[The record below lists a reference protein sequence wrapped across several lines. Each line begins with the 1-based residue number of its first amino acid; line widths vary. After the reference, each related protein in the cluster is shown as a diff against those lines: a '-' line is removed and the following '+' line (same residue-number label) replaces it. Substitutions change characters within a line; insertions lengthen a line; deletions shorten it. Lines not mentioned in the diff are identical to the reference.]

1 MSVFVNDRQALHA
14 ILSME
19 EAFASLQSRWILF
32 ICTANLRHCIYSRH
46 SPTVARFRYLT
57 MGKADMPAATP
68 SRTAGYLDAIER
80 LAPLVEEHRAS
91 FDRDRRLPDVVFR
104 ALAEAGLFRLW
115 LPSAMGG
122 PELSPVEF
130 MQVVEAASAKD
141 GSIGWVV
148 ANGGGMSRV
157 AGYLPESIAGE
168 WFTDPY
174 AFIVSATGAVGSAE
188 PVAGGYRVPGRW
200 PFGSGASHAT
210 RFMGLAAVSDG
221 SNQSQP
227 PICVYFARE
236 QVTIHDTWHVSG
248 LRGTGS
254 SDFEVKNAFVPA
266 EHTHSF
272 LAPEPSQP
280 GIIYRIPG
288 LTIFPWSITGAPLG
302 IASGA
307 IAAFTKSAT
316 QKRIRLGTTTQ
327 LQDRE
332 MVHSVVGRA
341 TAIVGAARAFLK
353 EAMTELLAALGDDR
367 DRLMRARANL
377 RIACAYAAE
386 GSSAIVQM
394 LTTETGASA
403 IFESSALE
411 RAGRDINA
419 AVKHVAM
426 SPQSYIVAGRLHL
439 GLDPGAMRF

>member
-1 MSVFVNDRQALHA
+1 MNPAHLHRKSSALHRQSTFA
-14 ILSME
+14 DSYPISPPTIGPAHMLVLS
-19 EAFASLQSRWILF
+19 
-32 ICTANLRHCIYSRH
+32 
-46 SPTVARFRYLT
+46 
-57 MGKADMPAATP
+57 P
-68 SRTAGYLDAIER
+68 SRTAGYLDAIENI
-80 LAPLVEEHRAS
+80 APLVDEHRAS

-122 PELSPVEF
+122 PELSPADF
-130 MQVVEAASAKD
+130 MQVVEAASAID

-157 AGYLPESIAGE
+157 AGYLPESVASE

-174 AFIVSATGAVGSAE
+174 AFIASATGAVGSAE
-188 PVAGGYRVPGRW
+188 PVAGGYRVTGRW
-200 PFGSGASHAT
+200 PFGSGSSHAT

-221 SNQSQP
+221 INNNQP
-227 PICVYFARE
+227 PICFYFARE
-236 QVTIHDTWHVSG
+236 QVTVHDTWHVSG

-254 SDFEVKNAFVPA
+254 SDFEVNNAFVPA
-266 EHTHSF
+266 DHTHS
-272 LAPEPSQP
+272 LVAPEPSQP

-302 IASGA
+302 IAGGV
-307 IAAFTKSAT
+307 IAAFTRSAT
-316 QKRIRLGTTTQ
+316 QKKIRLGPTIR

-332 MVHSVVGRA
+332 IVHSTVGRA
-341 TAIVGAARAFLK
+341 KAIIGAARAFLK
-353 EAMTELLAALGDDR
+353 EAMTELLVALDDDR
-367 DRLMRARANL
+367 DQLMQARANL

-386 GSSAIVQM
+386 GSSSIVQM
-394 LTTETGASA
+394 LTTEAGATA

>member
-1 MSVFVNDRQALHA
+1 MLAV
-14 ILSME
+14 
-19 EAFASLQSRWILF
+19 
-32 ICTANLRHCIYSRH
+32 
-46 SPTVARFRYLT
+46 
-57 MGKADMPAATP
+57 TP
-68 SRTAGYLDAIER
+68 SRTAEYLNAIEN
-80 LAPLVEEHRAS
+80 LVPLVEEHRAS

-122 PELSPVEF
+122 PELSPTDF
-130 MQVVEAASAKD
+130 MHVVEAASAID

-157 AGYLPESIAGE
+157 AGYLPEAVASE
-168 WFTDPY
+168 WFTDSY
-174 AFIVSATGAVGSAE
+174 AFIASATGAVGTAE
-188 PVAGGYRVPGRW
+188 PVTGGHRVTGRW
-200 PFGSGASHAT
+200 PFGSGAGHAT
-210 RFMGLAAVSDG
+210 RFMGLAAVSNG
-221 SNQSQP
+221 SNNAP
-227 PICVYFARE
+227 PICFYFARE

-254 SDFEVKNAFVPA
+254 NDFEVKNAFVPA
-266 EHTHSF
+266 EHTHSL
-272 LAPEPSQP
+272 LAPEPSQS

-307 IAAFTKSAT
+307 IAAFTKNAT
-316 QKRIRLGTTTQ
+316 QKKIRLGTTIQ

-332 MVHSVVGRA
+332 MVHSAVGRA
-341 TAIVGAARAFLK
+341 KAIIGAARAFLK
-353 EAMTELLAALGDDR
+353 EAMTELLAALDDDR

-386 GSSAIVQM
+386 GSSSIVQM

-439 GLDPGAMRF
+439 GLDPGTMRF

>member
-1 MSVFVNDRQALHA
+1 MLAV
-14 ILSME
+14 
-19 EAFASLQSRWILF
+19 
-32 ICTANLRHCIYSRH
+32 
-46 SPTVARFRYLT
+46 
-57 MGKADMPAATP
+57 TP
-68 SRTAGYLDAIER
+68 SRTAGYIDAIEK

-91 FDRDRRLPDVVFR
+91 FDRDRRLPDAVFR

-122 PELSPVEF
+122 PELSPAEF
-130 MQVVEAASAKD
+130 MRVVEVASAMD
-141 GSIGWVV
+141 GSIGWIV

-157 AGYLPESIAGE
+157 AGYLPESIAHE
-168 WFTDPY
+168 WFADPY
-174 AFIVSATGAVGSAE
+174 AFIVSATGAIGSAE
-188 PVAGGYRVPGRW
+188 PVAGGYRVTGRW

-210 RFMGLAAVSDG
+210 RFMGLAAASDG
-221 SNQSQP
+221 GNNNRP
-227 PICVYFARE
+227 PICCYFARE

-254 SDFEVKNAFVPA
+254 SDFEVKSAFVPA

-288 LTIFPWSITGAPLG
+288 LTIFPWSIAGTPLG

-316 QKRIRLGTTTQ
+316 QKKIRLGTTIQ

-332 MVHSVVGRA
+332 MVHSAVGRA
-341 TAIVGAARAFLK
+341 KAIIGAARAFLN
-353 EAMTELLAALGDDR
+353 EAMTELLAALDDDR

-386 GSSAIVQM
+386 GSSSIVQM
-394 LTTETGASA
+394 LNTETGASA

-426 SPQSYIVAGRLHL
+426 GPQSYIVAGRLHL
-439 GLDPGAMRF
+439 GLDPGTMRF

>member
-1 MSVFVNDRQALHA
+1 MLAV
-14 ILSME
+14 
-19 EAFASLQSRWILF
+19 
-32 ICTANLRHCIYSRH
+32 
-46 SPTVARFRYLT
+46 
-57 MGKADMPAATP
+57 TP
-68 SRTAGYLDAIER
+68 SRTAGYLDAIEN
-80 LAPLVEEHRAS
+80 LTPLVEEHRVS

-122 PELSPVEF
+122 PELSPAEF

-157 AGYLPESIAGE
+157 AGYLPESIARE

-188 PVAGGYRVPGRW
+188 SVAGGYRVSGRW
-200 PFGSGASHAT
+200 PFGSGAGHAT

-221 SNQSQP
+221 SNNNQP
-227 PICVYFARE
+227 PICFYFARE

-280 GIIYRIPG
+280 GIIYQIPG
-288 LTIFPWSITGAPLG
+288 LTIFPWSIAGTPLG
-302 IASGA
+302 IASGV

-316 QKRIRLGTTTQ
+316 QKKIRLGTTIQ

-332 MVHSVVGRA
+332 MVHSAVGRA
-341 TAIVGAARAFLK
+341 KAIIGAARAFLK
-353 EAMTELLAALGDDR
+353 EAMTELLAALDDDDR

-386 GSSAIVQM
+386 GSLSVVQM
-394 LTTETGASA
+394 LTTEAGASA